1 LQHKAYI
8 SPQIFVFPKRDYF
21 CQEKQSKK
29 VHNMSEYEMSELIK
43 RKEMLFRFLSFMQ
56 THKDSYA
63 DNEEDFEEQVDAI
76 LDQIIRINYR
86 LSQFDFFNL
95 K

>member
-1 LQHKAYI
+1 
-8 SPQIFVFPKRDYF
+8 
-21 CQEKQSKK
+21 
-29 VHNMSEYEMSELIK
+29 MSEYEKSELIK

-56 THKDSYA
+56 LHKDSYA

-86 LSQFDFFNL
+86 LNQFNSL
-95 K
+95 L

>member
-1 LQHKAYI
+1 
-8 SPQIFVFPKRDYF
+8 
-21 CQEKQSKK
+21 
-29 VHNMSEYEMSELIK
+29 MSEYERLELIK

-56 THKDSYA
+56 QHKDSYA

-86 LSQFDFFNL
+86 LNEFNF
-95 K
+95 